1 MMRKGTFGALLLVA
15 SLVGVPGAAR
25 ACEKGKP
32 CHCAHAAHAAQ
43 KPAEAKPAQ
52 ATAHAELVKAGQE
65 LVAAK
70 CSCGSKGDCTCKKG
84 QGQCAKCGGRSAHE
98 AGGRASGMVDAL
110 EGQSAG
116 QALDADARYDA
127 SAGVLL

>member
-1 MMRKGTFGALLLVA
+1 MMRKGTFGAVLLVA

-32 CHCAHAAHAAQ
+32 CHCAHA
-43 KPAEAKPAQ
+43 EAKPAPAAAQ
-52 ATAHAELVKAGQE
+52 ATTEQQQAHDALVKAGQK
-65 LVAAK
+65 LLAAK

-84 QGQCAKCGGRSAHE
+84 QCQCAKCGGRHE
-98 AGGRASGMVDAL
+98 GRAGMVEAL
-110 EGQSAG
+110 EGQSGG
-116 QALDADARYDA
+116 QALDADVRYDA